1 LSPRT
6 SHRECLSYLLSI
18 VLLLLLLLLL
28 TEIVVRHGAMSPMP
42 TTTKQFFKESMD
54 YALHA
59 DLIIEFASTF

>member
-18 VLLLLLLLLL
+18 VLLLLLLLL